1 MKMVK
6 GAEDAVYLNLQTK
19 FNTLVKSIKKIEFAI
34 GGRDIAYLQTMT
46 HRQFRKE
53 KLADITIDAT
63 NKIAYY
69 EFGDQKHNIVI
80 SRSISEDILSQLA
93 TDSANDE
100 SWNKYRISLCEN
112 NNVQFYMLHKCIV
125 LPKYTS
131 EVQNRYKEL
140 QEILSNLV
148 QDEMFSQVLEESEA
162 IHMKSKIKLWD
173 WIKRIWTRS

>member
-6 GAEDAVYLNLQTK
+6 GAEDAVYQTLQTK
-19 FNTLVKSIKKIEFAI
+19 FNTLVKGIKKIVFAI
-34 GGRDIAYLQTMT
+34 GGRDIAYLQIMT
-46 HRQFRKE
+46 REQFRKE
-53 KLADITIDAT
+53 KLADITIEAT

-69 EFGDQKHNIVI
+69 KVGDQKHNIVI

-148 QDEMFSQVLEESEA
+148 QDEMFSQVLEERVA
-162 IHMKSKIKLWD
+162 IHMKSKTKLWD